1 MSKDSRIT
9 VQQALKTALADVAR
23 WAGFIVLVV
32 VLAVTMY
39 WLASTSHTLLL
50 RYYPVHTA
58 LMTVTACVMVPV
70 LIMTTEVLARTR
82 HIAGDSMPRRL
93 QLGMDIAIVMLL
105 VVQLVTVCVLAWMVL
120 HAGLA
125 VPGVMLPI
133 MVVCCFVQAVSS
145 VLRIKAGWA
154 GW

>member
-93 QLGMDIAIVMLL
+93 QLGMDIAIVLLL
-105 VVQLVTVCVLAWMVL
+105 VVQLVTVCVLAWMII
-120 HAGLA
+120 HAWL
-125 VPGVMLPI
+125 PPTNDILPVMVI
-133 MVVCCFVQAVSS
+133 CCFVQAVSS
-145 VLRIKAGWA
+145 VLRIRAGWA